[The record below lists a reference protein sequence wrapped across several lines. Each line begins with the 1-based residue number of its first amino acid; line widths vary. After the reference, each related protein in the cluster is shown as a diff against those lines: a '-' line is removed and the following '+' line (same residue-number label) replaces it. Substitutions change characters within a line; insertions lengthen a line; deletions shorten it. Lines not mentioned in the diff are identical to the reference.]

1 MEEQTKHRTTSAA
14 RLRFVLGNKATDVA
28 LPTEA
33 TLTDLLP
40 AVFPQFGAEW
50 LEQGADHEGW
60 VVQRVGEAPLET
72 DRTLAELN
80 LFDGETIYLRP
91 RADQLAAIDYDD
103 LVDGVGEQVR
113 EHPGAWQPRHTR
125 WMFRIGAACAFLLG
139 LVLIPGTGSGGAQ
152 VFVAL
157 SVAALLLGGSA
168 LVARGVADP
177 LMATIMAGVAACFG
191 AVGGVLLVRVLNSLD
206 PRAPAATLPSQ
217 ASVGL
222 AVALLVLSVGVFV
235 VADAALLFAG
245 GILFALALAVAG
257 LIASVAPVTVAQAA
271 GIGLVICLIIGVFLP
286 AMAFRLSGLTLP
298 MLPTGA
304 DELSEDIDP
313 VPAKLV
319 VERGAATVGYSMALH
334 AGLGAAV
341 SVLLPMLVFDG
352 GVWTMVLSLVIA
364 FLLLLRARHPIGVVQ
379 RWAIMVP
386 AIVCVV
392 ENLRHIATEQTEF
405 GRLLAVCV
413 PLFVA
418 GVVMLLFS
426 RLLPGKRQRPYW
438 GRAVEILESVTAVAV
453 IPILLQ
459 VLGVYAWMRGLAG

>member
-1 MEEQTKHRTTSAA
+1 MEEQTKLRTTSAA
-14 RLRFVLGNKATDVA
+14 RLRFVLGKQATDVA

-40 AVFPQFGAEW
+40 AVLPQFGAEW
-50 LEQGADHEGW
+50 IEQGADHEGW
-60 VVQRVGEAPLET
+60 VVQRVGEAPLDT

-80 LFDGETIYLRP
+80 LLDGETVYLRP

-113 EHPGAWQPRHTR
+113 EHPGAWRPRHTR
-125 WMFRIGAACAFLLG
+125 WTFRIGAACAFLLG
-139 LVLIPGTGSGGAQ
+139 LVLIPGTGSGAAQ
-152 VFVAL
+152 VWVAL

-177 LMATIMAGVAACFG
+177 QAATVLAGVAAGYG
-191 AVGGVLLVRVLNSLD
+191 ALGGVLLVRVLNPAGSLD
-206 PRAPAATLPSQ
+206 PTAAQ
-217 ASVGL
+217 ATV
-222 AVALLVLSVGVFV
+222 AAAAALLVLIVGVFV

-245 GILFALALAVAG
+245 GIMFALVLAVTG
-257 LIASVAPVTVAQAA
+257 LIASVAPVTVAQAG
-271 GIGLVICLIIGVFLP
+271 GIGVVICLVIGVFVP
-286 AMAFRLSGLTLP
+286 ATAFRLSGLTLP

-304 DELSEDIDP
+304 DELGEDIDP

-319 VERGAATVGYSMALH
+319 VERGAATVGYSTALH

-341 SVLLPMLVFDG
+341 SVLLPILIWNG
-352 GVWTMVLSLVIA
+352 GGWTMVLSLVIA
-364 FLLLLRARHPIGVVQ
+364 LLLLLRARHPSGVVQ
-379 RWAIMVP
+379 RWSIVAP

-392 ENLRHIATEQTEF
+392 VNLRHIATEQTGF

-413 PLFVA
+413 PLFAA

-459 VLGVYAWMRGLAG
+459 ILGVYAWMRGLAG

>member
-1 MEEQTKHRTTSAA
+1 MEELTQHRTTSSA
-14 RLRFVLGNKATDVA
+14 RLRFILGKKATDVA

-40 AVFPQFGAEW
+40 AVLPQFGADW
-50 LEQGADHEGW
+50 IEQGADHEGW
-60 VVQRVGEAPLET
+60 VVQRVGEAPLDT

-80 LFDGETIYLRP
+80 LLDGETVYLRP

-113 EHPGAWQPRHTR
+113 EHPGAWHPRHTR
-125 WMFRIGAACAFLLG
+125 WMFRIGAACAFLAG
-139 LVLIPGTGSGGAQ
+139 LVLIPGTGSGAAQ
-152 VFVAL
+152 VLVAL
-157 SVAALLLGGSA
+157 SAAALLLGGSA

-177 LMATIMAGVAACFG
+177 PAATIMVGFAAGYG
-191 AVGGVLLVRVLNSLD
+191 ALGGVLLVRVLDPLD
-206 PRAPAATLPSQ
+206 AAAPIQAT
-217 ASVGL
+217 VGL
-222 AVALLVLSVGVFV
+222 AAALLTLSAGVLA

-245 GILFALALAVAG
+245 TIMFALVLAVTG
-257 LIASVAPVTVAQAA
+257 LVTSVASVTVAQAV
-271 GIGLVICLIIGVFLP
+271 GIGLVICLIVGVFLP
-286 AMAFRLSGLTLP
+286 ATAFRLSGLTLP

-341 SVLLPMLVFDG
+341 SVLLPILISDG
-352 GVWTMVLSLVIA
+352 GGWSMTLSLVIA
-364 FLLLLRARHPIGVVQ
+364 LLLLLRARHPAGVVQ
-379 RWAIMVP
+379 RWSIMVP
-386 AIVCVV
+386 VIVCVV
-392 ENLRHIATEQTEF
+392 ANLRHIASGQTEF

-413 PLFVA
+413 PLLAA

-438 GRAVEILESVTAVAV
+438 GRAVEIAESVTAVAV